1 MKKLLSLLAIG
12 IALSCGVARAQEKA
26 RTPQQN
32 KMAMCNKEATGKTG
46 DERKGFMKTCL
57 GAGKEIGQSR
67 MKTCNAEA
75 SGKRGNERKA
85 FMGECLKKA

>member
-12 IALSCGVARAQEKA
+12 IALSCGAAQAQEKA
-26 RTPQQN
+26 RTPQHN
-32 KMAMCNKEATGKTG
+32 KMAMCNKEATGKSG

-57 GAGKEIGQSR
+57 GAGRDLQQSR
-67 MKTCNAEA
+67 MKACNAEA
-75 SGKRGNERKA
+75 SGKRGSERKA

>member
-12 IALSCGVARAQEKA
+12 IALSTGVARAQEKA
-26 RTPQQN
+26 STPQQN
-32 KMAMCNKEATGKTG
+32 KMAMCNKEAAGKTG

-57 GAGKEIGQSR
+57 GAGKDMRQSK
-67 MKTCNAEA
+67 MKACNAEA
-75 SGKRGNERKA
+75 TGKRGNERKV

>member
-1 MKKLLSLLAIG
+1 MKKLFSLVIVG
-12 IALSCGVARAQEKA
+12 IALSLGVAHAEEKA
-26 RTPQQN
+26 KTPQQN

-57 GAGKEIGQSR
+57 GAGKDLQQSR
-67 MKTCNAEA
+67 MKACNAEA
-75 SGKRGNERKA
+75 SSKRGNDRKV